1 MRNSLWTRLMSVFLS
16 VIVVGVI
23 VMIVSVRLSTAA
35 QLRSRVLSDDVA
47 QANALAPLLVGYY
60 SQNGTWIGVE
70 TYLASAPQ
78 SQNLPAT
85 PTDPGMMGP
94 GGMMENWGDWMGVT
108 RTTGPLD
115 DRVAVLDASGK
126 VIADT
131 GQAIVGEQHPAEHAS
146 NGAPIVVNGKTVGAV
161 LVGSM
166 IEPVL
171 NPADED
177 FLRSVNFSILITSVA
192 VGILA
197 LVLGS
202 LLFRQM
208 ISPLRALSQS
218 ARAIAE
224 GDLGQRV
231 PADSDDEIGQVARS
245 FNRMA
250 ESLAESDIQRRNMM
264 ADIAHELRT
273 PLTVVQGNLEAL
285 MDGVY
290 EMTTENVAGIH
301 KQTVVLTRL
310 VADLRDLALA
320 EAGQLRLERKLFSL
334 SDMIVQVTE
343 GLDVQAHEK
352 EVTLK
357 LEAAADLPKV
367 QADEQRI
374 TQVLFNLMSNALRH
388 TPVGG
393 TITISTELRE
403 ERVLVSVRDTG
414 AGIPPEDLPH
424 VFERFYRADRSRA
437 RNTGGSGLGL
447 TIAKQ
452 IVEAHGGQIWAQSW
466 LGAGS
471 TFAFSLPLSAPVST
485 LLSSRSRHTPALA
498 PEGSTHPLAP
508 PAGARTGVPRTQV
521 PGDAGVCP
529 HCGQATESDWQL
541 CAYCGMEL
549 RE

>member
-1 MRNSLWTRLMSVFLS
+1 MRDSLWTRLMGVFL
-16 VIVVGVI
+16 GVI
-23 VMIVSVRLSTAA
+23 VLGAVVMVVSVRLSTAA
-35 QLRSRVLSDDVA
+35 QLRRRVLSDDVA
-47 QANALAPLLVGYY
+47 QANALATLLAGYY
-60 SQNGTWIGVE
+60 SQNGSWNGVE

-78 SQNLPAT
+78 SQNSPAT
-85 PTDPGMMGP
+85 QMGPGMMGP
-94 GGMMENWGDWMGVT
+94 EMMEKWGDWMGLT
-108 RTTGPLD
+108 RASGPLA
-115 DRVAVLDASGK
+115 DRVVVLNASGV

-131 GQAIVGEQHPAEHAS
+131 GRAILGEQHPAEHAS
-146 NGAPIVVNGKTVGAV
+146 SGAPVVVNGETVGAV

-177 FLRSVNFSILITSVA
+177 FLRSVNLSILITSVA
-192 VGILA
+192 VGVLA

-202 LLFRQM
+202 LLFRQ
-208 ISPLRALSQS
+208 ITSPLRALSQS
-218 ARAIAE
+218 ARAIA
-224 GDLGQRV
+224 GGNLGQRV
-231 PADSDDEIGQVARS
+231 AVRSDDEIGQVARS

-250 ESLAESDIQRRNMM
+250 ESLAEADVQRRNMM

-290 EMTTENVAGIH
+290 DLTPENVAAVH

-320 EAGQLRLERKLFSL
+320 EAGQLRLERKAFSL
-334 SDMIVQVTE
+334 ADVIAQVTE
-343 GLDVQAHEK
+343 GLEVQAHER

-357 LEAAADLPKV
+357 FEIAAGLPQV

-388 TPVGG
+388 TPAGG
-393 TITISTELRE
+393 TITISAELRD

-414 AGIPPEDLPH
+414 TGILPEDLPH

-437 RNTGGSGLGL
+437 RSTGGSGLGL

-471 TFAFSLPLSAPVST
+471 TFAFSLPLSTPIT
-485 LLSSRSRHTPALA
+485 PQPSSRPRHIC
-498 PEGSTHPLAP
+498 
-508 PAGARTGVPRTQV
+508 PR
-521 PGDAGVCP
+521 
-529 HCGQATESDWQL
+529 CGQATESDWLL
-541 CAYCGMEL
+541 CAYCGAEL
-549 RE
+549 SG

>member
-1 MRNSLWTRLMSVFLS
+1 MRNSLWMRLMSVFLG

-23 VMIVSVRLSTAA
+23 VMVVSVRLSTAA

-47 QANALAPLLVGYY
+47 QANALAPLLAGYY
-60 SQNGTWIGVE
+60 SRNDSWSGVE

-78 SQNLPAT
+78 SQNPPAVQMG
-85 PTDPGMMGP
+85 PGMMGP
-94 GGMMENWGDWMGVT
+94 GGMMGPEMMENWGDWMGVT
-108 RTTGPLD
+108 RTTGPLA
-115 DRVAVLDASGK
+115 DRVVVLDASGI

-131 GQAIVGEQHPAEHAS
+131 GGAILGEQHPAQHAS
-146 NGAPIVVNGKTVGAV
+146 NGVAVVVNDETVGAV

-177 FLRSVNFSILITSVA
+177 FLRSVNLSILITSVA
-192 VGILA
+192 VGVLA

-202 LLFRQM
+202 LLFRQ
-208 ISPLRALSQS
+208 ITSPLRALSQS

-231 PADSDDEIGQVARS
+231 AGRSDDEIGQVARS

-250 ESLAESDIQRRNMM
+250 ESLAEADVQRRNMM

-290 EMTTENVAGIH
+290 DLTPENVAAVH

-310 VADLRDLALA
+310 VGDLRDLALA
-320 EAGQLRLERKLFSL
+320 EAGQLRLEVKVFSL
-334 SDMIVQVTE
+334 ADVIAQVSE
-343 GLDVQAHEK
+343 GLEVQAHER

-357 LEAAADLPKV
+357 FEVAAGLPKV

-374 TQVLFNLMSNALRH
+374 TQVLFNLLSNALRH

-393 TITISTELRE
+393 TVTISAELRE
-403 ERVLVSVRDTG
+403 GRVLVSARDTG
-414 AGIPPEDLPH
+414 TGIPPEDLPH
-424 VFERFYRADRSRA
+424 VFERFYRADRSRTRA
-437 RNTGGSGLGL
+437 TGGSGLGL

-471 TFAFSLPLSAPVST
+471 TFTFSLPVSNNN
-485 LLSSRSRHTPALA
+485 AF
-498 PEGSTHPLAP
+498 
-508 PAGARTGVPRTQV
+508 
-521 PGDAGVCP
+521 
-529 HCGQATESDWQL
+529 
-541 CAYCGMEL
+541 
-549 RE
+549 

>member
-1 MRNSLWTRLMSVFLS
+1 MRSSLWTRLMGVFLG
-16 VIVVGVI
+16 VILLGVI
-23 VMIVSVRLSTAA
+23 VMVVSVRLSTAA
-35 QLRSRVLSDDVA
+35 QLRRRVLSDDVA
-47 QANALAPLLVGYY
+47 QANALASLLSGYY
-60 SQNGTWIGVE
+60 SQNGSWIGVE

-78 SQNLPAT
+78 SQNPPAT
-85 PTDPGMMGP
+85 QMGPGMMGP
-94 GGMMENWGDWMGVT
+94 GGMMGNWDDWMGVT
-108 RTTGPLD
+108 RTTGPLT
-115 DRVAVLDASGK
+115 DRVVVLDASGK

-146 NGAPIVVNGKTVGAV
+146 NGAPIVVNGETVGAA

-177 FLRSVNFSILITSVA
+177 FLRSVNLSILITSVA

-208 ISPLRALSQS
+208 ISPLRALSRS

-231 PADSDDEIGQVARS
+231 AVHSDDEIGQVARS

-250 ESLAESDIQRRNMM
+250 ESLAESDLQRRNMM

-290 EMTTENVAGIH
+290 DLTPENVAGIH

-320 EAGQLRLERKLFSL
+320 EAGQLRLERKPLSL
-334 SDMIVQVTE
+334 SDVIAQVTE
-343 GLDVQAHEK
+343 GLDVQAREK
-352 EVTLK
+352 DVTLK
-357 LEAAADLPKV
+357 FELATNLPKV
-367 QADEQRI
+367 EADEQRI
-374 TQVLFNLMSNALRH
+374 AQVLFNLISNALRH
-388 TPVGG
+388 TPAGG
-393 TITISTELRE
+393 TITVSAEPRE
-403 ERVLVSVRDTG
+403 DRVLVSVRDTG
-414 AGIPPEDLPH
+414 TGIPPEDLPH

-437 RNTGGSGLGL
+437 RATGGSGLGL

-471 TFAFSLPLSAPVST
+471 TFAFSLPLSTPPT
-485 LLSSRSRHTPALA
+485 PLPSSRPRH
-498 PEGSTHPLAP
+498 
-508 PAGARTGVPRTQV
+508 
-521 PGDAGVCP
+521 VCP
-529 HCGQATESDWQL
+529 HCGQATESDWLL

-549 RE
+549 KV

>member
-1 MRNSLWTRLMSVFLS
+1 MLNSLWTRLMGVFL
-16 VIVVGVI
+16 GVI
-23 VMIVSVRLSTAA
+23 VLGAIVMVVSVRLSTYT
-35 QLRSRVLSDDVA
+35 QLRRRVLSDDVA
-47 QANALAPLLVGYY
+47 QANALAPLLAGYY
-60 SQNGTWIGVE
+60 SQNGSWAGVE

-78 SQNLPAT
+78 SQNLPST
-85 PTDPGMMGP
+85 QTRPGIMGPGVMMGP
-94 GGMMENWGDWMGVT
+94 EMMKNWGDWMGVT
-108 RTTGPLD
+108 RTTGALSN
-115 DRVAVLDASGK
+115 RVVVLDAGGK

-131 GQAIVGEQHPAEHAS
+131 SQAILGEQHPAEHAS
-146 NGAPIVVNGKTVGAV
+146 NGAPVIVNGETVGAV

-177 FLRSVNFSILITSVA
+177 FLRSVNLSILVASVA
-192 VGILA
+192 VGVLA

-202 LLFRQM
+202 LLFRQ
-208 ISPLRALSQS
+208 ITSPLRALSQS
-218 ARAIAE
+218 AWAIAK

-231 PADSDDEIGQVARS
+231 KIDTNDEIGQLARS

-250 ESLAESDIQRRNMM
+250 ESLAEFDLQRRNVM

-290 EMTTENVAGIH
+290 DLTPENIAGIH

-310 VADLRDLALA
+310 VNDLRDLALA
-320 EAGQLRLERKLFSL
+320 EAGQLRLERKELSL
-334 SDMIVQVTE
+334 LDVISQVSE
-343 GLDVQAHEK
+343 GLEVQAREK

-357 LEAAADLPKV
+357 SEILPDLPKV

-374 TQVLFNLMSNALRH
+374 AQVLFNLMSNALRH
-388 TPVGG
+388 TSAGG
-393 TITISTELRE
+393 TIMVNAELRE
-403 ERVLVSVRDTG
+403 GRVLVSVRDTG
-414 AGIPPEDLPH
+414 TGIAPEDLPH

-437 RNTGGSGLGL
+437 RATGGSGLGL

-471 TFAFSLPLSAPVST
+471 TFAFSLPLSAP
-485 LLSSRSRHTPALA
+485 SSSLP
-498 PEGSTHPLAP
+498 SSKPLH
-508 PAGARTGVPRTQV
+508 
-521 PGDAGVCP
+521 VCP
-529 HCGQATESDWQL
+529 RCGKTTERDWIL
-541 CAYCGMEL
+541 CAFCGTEL
-549 RE
+549 LT

>member
-1 MRNSLWTRLMSVFLS
+1 MRSSLWTRMMGVFLG
-16 VIVVGVI
+16 VIVLGVI
-23 VMIVSVRLSTAA
+23 VMVVSVRLSTDA
-35 QLRSRVLSDDVA
+35 QLRLRVLSNHVA
-47 QANALAPLLVGYY
+47 QANALAPLLSGYY
-60 SQNGTWIGVE
+60 SQNGSWIGVE
-70 TYLASAPQ
+70 SYLASAPQ

-85 PTDPGMMGP
+85 QRGTGMMGP
-94 GGMMENWGDWMGVT
+94 DGMMGPEMMENWGDWMGVT

-115 DRVAVLDASGK
+115 DRVVVLDASGK

-131 GQAIVGEQHPAEHAS
+131 GQASLGEQHPAEHAS
-146 NGAPIVVNGKTVGAV
+146 NGAPIVVNRQTVGAV

-177 FLRSVNFSILITSVA
+177 FLRSVNLSILITSVA

-208 ISPLRALSQS
+208 ISPLQALSRS

-231 PADSDDEIGQVARS
+231 AVRSDDEIGQVAHS

-250 ESLAESDIQRRNMM
+250 ESLAESDLQRRNMM

-290 EMTTENVAGIH
+290 DLTLENVAGIH
-301 KQTVVLTRL
+301 KQTVVLTHL

-320 EAGQLRLERKLFSL
+320 EAGQLRLERKPLSL
-334 SDMIVQVTE
+334 SNVISQVSE
-343 GLDVQAHEK
+343 GLDIQAREK
-352 EVTLK
+352 DVTLK
-357 LEAAADLPKV
+357 LEVAATLPEV
-367 QADEQRI
+367 HADEQRI
-374 TQVLFNLMSNALRH
+374 TQVLFNLISNALRH
-388 TPVGG
+388 TPSGG
-393 TITISTELRE
+393 TITISAEARE
-403 ERVLVSVRDTG
+403 DYVLVSVRDTG
-414 AGIPPEDLPH
+414 TGIPPEDLPH

-437 RNTGGSGLGL
+437 RATGGSGLGL

-452 IVEAHGGQIWAQSW
+452 LVEAHGAQIWAQSW
-466 LGAGS
+466 VGVGS
-471 TFAFSLPLSAPVST
+471 TFAFSLPLSAPPSP
-485 LLSSRSRHTPALA
+485 LSSSRSRH
-498 PEGSTHPLAP
+498 
-508 PAGARTGVPRTQV
+508 
-521 PGDAGVCP
+521 VCP
-529 HCGQATESDWQL
+529 RCEKATESDWLL
-541 CAYCGMEL
+541 CAHCGMEL
-549 RE
+549 KV

>member
-1 MRNSLWTRLMSVFLS
+1 MRNSLWTRLMGVFLG
-16 VIVVGVI
+16 VIVLGVI
-23 VMIVSVRLSTAA
+23 VMVVSVRLSTAA

-47 QANALAPLLVGYY
+47 QANALAPLLAGYY
-60 SQNGTWIGVE
+60 SQNDSWIGVE

-78 SQNLPAT
+78 SQNSPAT
-85 PTDPGMMGP
+85 QTGPGMMGP
-94 GGMMENWGDWMGVT
+94 GGMMGNWGDWMGVT
-108 RTTGPLD
+108 RTSGPLA
-115 DRVAVLDASGK
+115 DRVVVLDANGV

-131 GQAIVGEQHPAEHAS
+131 GGAILGEQHPAQHAS
-146 NGAPIVVNGKTVGAV
+146 NGAAVVVNGETVGAV

-177 FLRSVNFSILITSVA
+177 FLRSVNLSILITSVA

-202 LLFRQM
+202 LLFRQ
-208 ISPLRALSQS
+208 ITSPLRALSQS
-218 ARAIAE
+218 ARAIAG

-231 PADSDDEIGQVARS
+231 KLDSDDEIGQVARS

-250 ESLAESDIQRRNMM
+250 ESLAEADVQRRNMM

-290 EMTTENVAGIH
+290 DLTPENVAAVH

-310 VADLRDLALA
+310 VGDLRDLALA
-320 EAGQLRLERKLFSL
+320 EAGQLRLEVKVLSL
-334 SDMIVQVTE
+334 ADVIAQVTE
-343 GLDVQAHEK
+343 GLEVQAHEK

-357 LEAAADLPKV
+357 SELAAGLPKV

-374 TQVLFNLMSNALRH
+374 TQVLFNLISNALRH
-388 TPVGG
+388 TPAGG
-393 TITISTELRE
+393 TVTTSAELRD
-403 ERVLVSVRDTG
+403 ERILVSVRDTG
-414 AGIPPEDLPH
+414 TGIPPEDLPH

-437 RNTGGSGLGL
+437 RSTGGSGLGL

-471 TFAFSLPLSAPVST
+471 TFTFSLPLSSPVSPPD
-485 LLSSRSRHTPALA
+485 LHHRHGHVEA
-498 PEGSTHPLAP
+498 
-508 PAGARTGVPRTQV
+508 
-521 PGDAGVCP
+521 
-529 HCGQATESDWQL
+529 ATD
-541 CAYCGMEL
+541 
-549 RE
+549 

>member
-1 MRNSLWTRLMSVFLS
+1 MRNSLWTRLMGVFLG

-23 VMIVSVRLSTAA
+23 VMVVSIRLSTAA

-47 QANALAPLLVGYY
+47 QANALAPLLAGYY
-60 SQNGTWIGVE
+60 SQNGSWSGVE

-85 PTDPGMMGP
+85 QMGPGMMGP

-108 RTTGPLD
+108 RITGPLA
-115 DRVAVLDASGK
+115 DRVVVLDASGK

-131 GQAIVGEQHPAEHAS
+131 GGAILGEQHPAQHTS
-146 NGAPIVVNGKTVGAV
+146 NGVSIIMNGETVGAV

-177 FLRSVNFSILITSVA
+177 FLRTVNLSILITSVT
-192 VGILA
+192 VGVLA

-202 LLFRQM
+202 LLFRQ
-208 ISPLRALSQS
+208 ITSPLRALSQS

-224 GDLGQRV
+224 GDLEQRV
-231 PADSDDEIGQVARS
+231 AVRSNDEIGQVARS

-250 ESLAESDIQRRNMM
+250 ESLAEADVQRRNMM

-290 EMTTENVAGIH
+290 DLTPENVAAVH

-310 VADLRDLALA
+310 VGDLRDLALA
-320 EAGQLRLERKLFSL
+320 EAGQLWLERKVFSL
-334 SDMIVQVTE
+334 ADVIAQVTE
-343 GLDVQAHEK
+343 GLEVQAHER

-357 LEAAADLPKV
+357 FEVAAELPKM

-374 TQVLFNLMSNALRH
+374 TQVLFNLISNALRH
-388 TPVGG
+388 TPASG
-393 TITISTELRE
+393 TITISAELRD
-403 ERVLVSVRDTG
+403 ERILVSVRDTG
-414 AGIPPEDLPH
+414 TGIPPEDLPH

-437 RNTGGSGLGL
+437 RSTGGSGLGL

-452 IVEAHGGQIWAQSW
+452 IIEAHGGQIWAQSW

-471 TFAFSLPLSAPVST
+471 TFAFSLPLSILASPPVI
-485 LLSSRSRHTPALA
+485 SRPQHI
-498 PEGSTHPLAP
+498 
-508 PAGARTGVPRTQV
+508 
-521 PGDAGVCP
+521 CP
-529 HCGQATESDWQL
+529 KCGQAAENDWLL
-541 CAYCGMEL
+541 CAYCGAEL
-549 RE
+549 RT

>member
-1 MRNSLWTRLMSVFLS
+1 MRSSLWTRLMGVFLG

-23 VMIVSVRLSTAA
+23 VMVVSVRLSTTA

-47 QANALAPLLVGYY
+47 QANALAPLLAGYY
-60 SQNGTWIGVE
+60 LQNGGWNGVE

-78 SQNLPAT
+78 SQNPQAT
-85 PTDPGMMGP
+85 QTDPNMMGP
-94 GGMMENWGDWMGVT
+94 GGMMGPEMMKNWSDWLGVT
-108 RTTGPLD
+108 RITGPLAN
-115 DRVAVLDASGK
+115 RVVVLAASGK

-131 GQAIVGEQHPAEHAS
+131 GHAILGEQHPAQHAS
-146 NGAPIVVNGKTVGAV
+146 NGAHVVVNGETVGV
-161 LVGSM
+161 ILVGSM

-177 FLRSVNFSILITSVA
+177 FLRSVNLSILITSVA
-192 VGILA
+192 VGVLA

-202 LLFRQM
+202 LLFRQ
-208 ISPLRALSQS
+208 ITSPLRALSQS

-231 PADSDDEIGQVARS
+231 AVRSDDEIGQVARS

-250 ESLAESDIQRRNMM
+250 ESLAEADVQRRNMI

-290 EMTTENVAGIH
+290 DLTLENVAAIH

-320 EAGQLRLERKLFSL
+320 EAGQLRLERKAFSL
-334 SDMIVQVTE
+334 TDVIAQVSE
-343 GLDVQAHEK
+343 GLEVQARDR

-357 LEAAADLPKV
+357 FEVAAGLPKV

-388 TPVGG
+388 TPAGG
-393 TITISTELRE
+393 TITTSAEQRE
-403 ERVLVSVRDTG
+403 GRVLVSVRDTG
-414 AGIPPEDLPH
+414 TGIPPEDLPH

-437 RNTGGSGLGL
+437 RSTGGSGLGL

-471 TFAFSLPLSAPVST
+471 TFAFSLPLSGPVSSPVT
-485 LLSSRSRHTPALA
+485 AHPQYICPKCSR
-498 PEGSTHPLAP
+498 
-508 PAGARTGVPRTQV
+508 
-521 PGDAGVCP
+521 
-529 HCGQATESDWQL
+529 ATESDWLL
-541 CAYCGMEL
+541 CAYCGAEL
-549 RE
+549 RT

>member
-1 MRNSLWTRLMSVFLS
+1 MRNSLWTRLMGVFLG
-16 VIVVGVI
+16 VIVLGVI
-23 VMIVSVRLSTAA
+23 VMVVSIRLSTTT

-47 QANALAPLLVGYY
+47 QANALAPLLTSYY
-60 SQNGTWIGVE
+60 SQNGSWSGVE

-78 SQNLPAT
+78 SQNLPAIQMG
-85 PTDPGMMGP
+85 PGMMGP

-108 RTTGPLD
+108 RTTGPLA
-115 DRVAVLDASGK
+115 DRVVVLDASGK

-131 GQAIVGEQHPAEHAS
+131 GGAILGEQHPAQHAS
-146 NGAPIVVNGKTVGAV
+146 NGVAVVVNGETVGAV

-177 FLRSVNFSILITSVA
+177 FLRSVNLSILITSVT
-192 VGILA
+192 VGVLA

-202 LLFRQM
+202 LLFRQ
-208 ISPLRALSQS
+208 ITSPLRALSQS

-231 PADSDDEIGQVARS
+231 AVRSDDEIGQVARS

-250 ESLAESDIQRRNMM
+250 ESLAEADVQRRNMM

-290 EMTTENVAGIH
+290 DLTPGNVALVH

-320 EAGQLRLERKLFSL
+320 EAGQLRLEVKAFSL
-334 SDMIVQVTE
+334 EDVITQVTE
-343 GLDVQAHEK
+343 GLEVQAHER

-357 LEAAADLPKV
+357 FEIAVELPKI

-374 TQVLFNLMSNALRH
+374 TQVLFNLVSNALRH
-388 TPVGG
+388 TPAGG
-393 TITISTELRE
+393 TVTISAELRE
-403 ERVLVSVRDTG
+403 DRILVSVRDTG
-414 AGIPPEDLPH
+414 TGIPPEDLPH

-437 RNTGGSGLGL
+437 RSTGGSGLGL

-471 TFAFSLPLSAPVST
+471 TFAFSLPLSALPSSPQ
-485 LLSSRSRHTPALA
+485 SSRSRH
-498 PEGSTHPLAP
+498 
-508 PAGARTGVPRTQV
+508 
-521 PGDAGVCP
+521 VCP
-529 HCGQATESDWQL
+529 HCGQATESDWLL
-541 CAYCGMEL
+541 CAYCGAEL
-549 RE
+549 RS